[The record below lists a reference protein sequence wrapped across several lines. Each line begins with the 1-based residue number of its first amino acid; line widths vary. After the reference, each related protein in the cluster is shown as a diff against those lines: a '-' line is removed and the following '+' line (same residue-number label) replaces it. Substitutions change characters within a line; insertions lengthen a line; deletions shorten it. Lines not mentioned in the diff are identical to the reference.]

1 MLWAGWKILRW
12 PASAINPSL
21 IASKNFRYQLR
32 EIDGRAV
39 AVPNVKNTFT
49 YRIE

>member
-12 PASAINPSL
+12 PASALNPSL
-21 IASKNFRYQLR
+21 IASKNFRYQLP